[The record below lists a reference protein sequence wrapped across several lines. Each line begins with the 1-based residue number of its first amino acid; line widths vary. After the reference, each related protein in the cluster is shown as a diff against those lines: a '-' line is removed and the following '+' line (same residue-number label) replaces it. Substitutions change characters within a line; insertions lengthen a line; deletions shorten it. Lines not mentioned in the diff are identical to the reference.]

1 MKWFKQNL
9 IVVLMSMLIFGATSS
24 RADTQFRIIV
34 DASGSMLMSDPD
46 KLTSEALRLISNL
59 APEEHATLGIWLFGE
74 TPRVLL
80 PEDRINKATK
90 AKLSQYVDSYA
101 TEDLKTD
108 LEAIIA
114 LLLNTPDQGELEPG
128 FDRHWILVTDG
139 MVDISLDE
147 EVNKAS
153 RERILYELTTRLEEQ
168 GIHLHTISM
177 TGYTD
182 KALLKSLSLKTN
194 ASHVE
199 VAAPEDL
206 LDTFE
211 RIFTQA
217 SPSEELP
224 FDGNRFSVDEAIE
237 ELTLVVFHRA
247 GEQPEII
254 TPTGRELP
262 LTNAQGVSIA
272 ASSHYTLVTITKP
285 QVGDWQ
291 VNNVD
296 LERSSIRII
305 TDLNAQVTKIAPVLF
320 INEPIFST
328 LGLFENEQQIQDDS
342 VLGLLKVE
350 QSLYKINGESR
361 NLVSQQE
368 MVPVGFSYKSKLSDS
383 LTPGNYELLSH
394 VDGQSFSRQMS
405 QVFTVHPAIDF
416 SAEKVGPDLMAFS
429 AKPVNLKLHLLRSS
443 VRIEYVYQ
451 DGTKRIE
458 DMPLIGQGY
467 WQQVVPLE
475 AEKGL
480 RVRLNLQ
487 GVTQN
492 GVNFE
497 YWSQPWQQGQDVIA
511 EPITATAQSSDT
523 GVVIAAPKVDV
534 MPIYVPSSVVEVAD
548 PNAPVQDENNDLK
561 PEPAQIDTSIE
572 GDQQDIFSAN
582 EWMLYGALNL
592 AGLIVIVGGVIL
604 YRRAKKKSV

>member
-9 IVVLMSMLIFGATSS
+9 IFVLMSLLVLVASSS
-24 RADTQFRIIV
+24 RADTQFRVIV

-80 PEDRINKATK
+80 PEARINKATK
-90 AKLSQYVDSYA
+90 AKLNDYVSRYE

-114 LLLNTPDQGELEPG
+114 LLLNTPDQGELAEG

-147 EVNKAS
+147 AVNKAS
-153 RERILYELTTRLEEQ
+153 RERILYELTERLEQQ

-182 KALLKSLSLKTN
+182 KALLKTLSLKTN

-217 SPSEELP
+217 SPTEELP
-224 FDGNRFSVDEAIE
+224 FDGNTFVVDNAIE
-237 ELTLVVFHRA
+237 ELTLVVFH
-247 GEQPEII
+247 GLDQQPEII
-254 TPTGRELP
+254 TPAGRP
-262 LTNAQGVSIA
+262 LALVSNEQISVA
-272 ASSHYTLVTITKP
+272 ASPHYTLVTISKP
-285 QVGDWQ
+285 MEGTWQ
-291 VNNVD
+291 VNHAD
-296 LERSSIRII
+296 IERSSIRII
-305 TDLNAQVTKIAPVLF
+305 TDLNAQVSKIAPVIF
-320 INEPIFST
+320 INEPMFST
-328 LGLFENEQQIQDDS
+328 LGLFEGDTQIQDDS
-342 VLGLLKVE
+342 VLGLLSVE
-350 QSLYKINGESR
+350 QQLIKINGDHKTPIAR
-361 NLVSQQE
+361 DV
-368 MVPVGFSYKSKLSDS
+368 MVRSGSNFKNRLSS
-383 LTPGNYELLSH
+383 PLSAGNYELLSY

-416 SAEKVGPDLMAFS
+416 SAQSAGPDLMAFS
-429 AKPVNLKLHLLRSS
+429 AKPVNLKLNLLRSS
-443 VRIEYVYQ
+443 VEIEYHYQ
-451 DGTKRIE
+451 DGTKRVE
-458 DMPLIGQGY
+458 EMPLIGQGY

-475 AEKGL
+475 AQGQLKV
-480 RVRLNLQ
+480 RVHLQ
-487 GVTQN
+487 AVTQN
-492 GVNFE
+492 GVKFD
-497 YWSQPWQQGQDVIA
+497 YWSEPWQQGQNPA
-511 EPITATAQSSDT
+511 PAPITAAANTVDS

-534 MPIYVPSSVVEVAD
+534 MPIYVPSSVVEVKD
-548 PNAPVQDENNDLK
+548 PQAPEQGAEETFSNLSGDTDAPVN
-561 PEPAQIDTSIE
+561 EPTSS
-572 GDQQDIFSAN
+572 FTSS
-582 EWMLYGALNL
+582 EWLLYLALNVG
-592 AGLIVIVGGVIL
+592 GLVIIVGGILL